1 MNLHLNNKA
10 IHRDDRKSRETVNK
24 KKRGGGDKQTPT
36 LHESEELNI
45 RLTGQGIYGNINMK
59 KEKSP
64 QKMIVLLIALTPLII
79 GPNLHARFTVGFVL
93 DVLQFAENVKVE

>member
-24 KKRGGGDKQTPT
+24 KKKKGGETNKHQHCMNQRS
-36 LHESEELNI
+36 LILNLQV
-45 RLTGQGIYGNINMK
+45 REYK
-59 KEKSP
+59 YEKEKSP
-64 QKMIVLLIALTPLII
+64 QKMIVLLIALTPIII
-79 GPNLHARFTVGFVL
+79 GLNLHARFTVGFVL